1 MRVELL
7 YGEGALEIE
16 LEGCRIL
23 RSREMPALASV
34 EGELERVLRYPI
46 SSLSLGDLLKGAA
59 GFC

>member
-23 RSREMPALASV
+23 RSREMLALASV
-34 EGELERVLRYPI
+34 EGELENLRE
-46 SSLSLGDLLKGAA
+46 
-59 GFC
+59 F